1 MATLKHLDTQS
12 FDLAIKNAETP
23 VLVDFYAD
31 WCGPC
36 KALAPVL
43 ESVAETSPDSLSVV
57 KVDIDDNPELAVRFG
72 IQKIPTLVLF
82 SGGEVQDQITGL
94 LSKGDLLAR
103 LDPFIAAARPAV
115 H

>member
-12 FDLAIKNAETP
+12 FDIEINNAETP

-43 ESVAETSPDSLSVV
+43 ESVAEASPDSLSVV
-57 KVDIDDNPELAVRFG
+57 KVDIDDSPELAVRYG

-82 SGGEVQDQITGL
+82 SGGEVQARITGL
-94 LSKGDLLAR
+94 LSRADLLGR
-103 LDPFIAAARPAV
+103 IEPFIGAGQPAV